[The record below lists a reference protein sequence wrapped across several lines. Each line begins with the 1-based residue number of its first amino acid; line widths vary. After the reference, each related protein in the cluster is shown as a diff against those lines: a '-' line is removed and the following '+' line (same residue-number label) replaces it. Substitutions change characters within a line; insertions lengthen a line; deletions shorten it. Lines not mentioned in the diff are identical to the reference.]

1 MPTDITITGLGGSS
15 PFDVYVCDTGMTTCI
30 YVNTITTGDVP
41 YLFEIP
47 PVFSSLTNFT
57 VKVVDDNNCV
67 VTSNLSV

>member
-1 MPTDITITGLGGSS
+1 MATDITITGLGGVS

-30 YVNTITTGDVP
+30 YVNTITSGDVP

-47 PVFSSLTNFT
+47 PVFSSLNSFA

-67 VTSNLSV
+67 VTSNLLV